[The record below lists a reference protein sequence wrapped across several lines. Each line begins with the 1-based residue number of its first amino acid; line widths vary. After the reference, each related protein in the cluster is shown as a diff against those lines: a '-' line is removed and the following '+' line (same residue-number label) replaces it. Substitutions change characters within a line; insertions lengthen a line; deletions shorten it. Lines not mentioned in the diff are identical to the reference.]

1 MSFTNQL
8 TINHYMTEAV
18 HTLSK
23 NHTLFEAKRLMKEFN
38 IRHVPILE
46 KGKIAGILSE
56 RDIDFLVSHKNID
69 IHLEKIEQAMTDEPI
84 IVTPNTLLDEVCRE
98 MASKKVGSVLIG
110 ENQKIQGIFTW
121 IDALSAFGK
130 LSQTTSK

>member
-1 MSFTNQL
+1 MSFSDQL

-23 NHTLFEAKRLMKEFN
+23 NHTLFEAKRMMKECN
-38 IRHVPILE
+38 IRHIPVLE

-56 RDIDFLVSHKNID
+56 RDIDFLVSHKNVD
-69 IHLEKIEQAMTDEPI
+69 IHVEKIEQAMTDEP
-84 IVTPNTLLDEVCRE
+84 VVVKPSALLDEVCRE

-121 IDALSAFGK
+121 IDALNAFSK
-130 LSQTTSK
+130 LYQTTSK